1 MLAKS
6 PNDPFL
12 LYGIGMEHKKAGDTA
27 RALEFLEQTIATDP
41 GYCYAYY
48 QQGQVREMAGD
59 EAGARQAY
67 KAGIV
72 AAIKKG
78 DAHARGEIETALDL
92 LG

>member
-1 MLAKS
+1 MLEKS

-12 LYGIGMEHKKAGDTA
+12 LYGIAMEHKKAGDAA
-27 RALEFLEQTIATDP
+27 RALEFLDRTIATDP

-67 KAGIV
+67 EAGIG
-72 AAIKKG
+72 AATKKG
-78 DAHARGEIETALDL
+78 DAHSRGELEAALEL

>member
-12 LYGIGMEHKKAGDTA
+12 LYGIAMEHKKAGYTA
-27 RALEFLEQTIATDP
+27 HALEFLERTIAVDP

-59 EAGARQAY
+59 EPAARQAY
-67 KAGIV
+67 QAGI
-72 AAIKKG
+72 AAATQKG
-78 DAHARGEIETALDL
+78 DAHARGELEAALDL